1 MSRVFLE
8 TIKILDGVALHLEY
22 HQERLNKALDT
33 TNNYNLYDLI
43 EPPRDGLYRCR
54 IVYDTKELKIE
65 YLPYTK
71 REIKTLKLVVND
83 TIEYANKYANRD
95 EINQLVNLKENC
107 DDILIAQNGLVLD
120 TSIANIAFFDGR
132 EWFTPKTPLLKGT
145 CRARLLDEGK
155 IIEKDISVQEI
166 KSFKKIALMNAMIDF
181 DIIAVDNIEEIIC

>member
-1 MSRVFLE
+1 VSRVFLE

>member
-1 MSRVFLE
+1 VSRVFLE

-54 IVYDTKELKIE
+54 VVYDTKELKIE

>member
-8 TIKILDGVALHLEY
+8 TIKILDGVVLHLEY
-22 HQERLNKALDT
+22 HQERLNTALNS
-33 TNNYNLYDLI
+33 TNRYNLYDLI
-43 EPPRDGLYRCR
+43 DPPIDGLYKCR

-71 REIKTLKLVVND
+71 REIQTLKLVMND
-83 TIEYANKYANRD
+83 TIEYSKKYANRD
-95 EINQLVNLKENC
+95 EINQLVNQKKNC
-107 DDILIAQNGLVLD
+107 DDILIIQNGLVLD
-120 TSIANIAFFDGR
+120 TSVANIAFFDGK
-132 EWFTPKTPLLKGT
+132 EWFTPKIPLLKGT